1 MKIKQIEDKTSF
13 DNFCS
18 SSKADVIINESDIDD
33 VFQSVYAT
41 IITNIKKSLGK
52 VSGWIIDS
60 VIDHT
65 NSISKYN
72 SLAVSSYIKLP
83 KELDHPRKGLNNIQ
97 NIVDNECFKLCIVKH
112 LNYQRITKA
121 DKEFAK

>member
-1 MKIKQIEDKTSF
+1 MKIKQIEDKTNF

-41 IITNIKKSLGK
+41 IITNTKKSLGK

-112 LNYQRITKA
+112 LNYKRITKA